1 MMAKNRISAIV
12 NLTED
17 NTVTLPLTNARPIAA
32 LPFAGRYRVIDFVLS
47 SIAYAEIDS
56 VAMFIG
62 ESGRSIYDHVRSG
75 ESWDLDNKI
84 RGGIFTYSQQ
94 NWKKQHH
101 AENDLEDFY
110 FNHRLFLERSK
121 TQYVFV
127 SGSSVIASADIQ
139 NMCSQHIAS
148 GKDITVIYSPM
159 QENLESIRKNNRIF
173 LVEGEQDEVRA
184 FGPQDVATSDK
195 LNVSLNSYVLSV
207 DKMNEIMDEALVA
220 GIYLDL
226 DALLEQYLSDLTIN
240 AYEYTG
246 FAKKINSIE
255 SYYEANMSLLDR
267 KKFASLLQT
276 SIPVLTKR
284 KNGSPTYYDVDSKVR
299 QSIIGSD
306 TSIYGEVTD
315 SIVNRRVEVAKDATV
330 ANSILLQGV
339 KVGEGAK
346 IEYAIIDKNTIVDAG
361 AQIIGTPDNLAVI
374 AKGSHIEA

>member
-1 MMAKNRISAIV
+1 MMAKNKLSAII

-17 NTVTLPLTNARPIAA
+17 HTLTLPLTNARPIAA

-47 SIAYAEIDS
+47 AITYAEIDS

-101 AENDLEDFY
+101 TENDIEDFY
-110 FNHRLFLERSK
+110 YNHRLYLERSK
-121 TQYVFV
+121 TDYVFV
-127 SGSSVIASADIQ
+127 SGSSVIANADLQ
-139 NMCSQHIAS
+139 NVCTQHVAS
-148 GKDITVIYSPM
+148 GKDITVIYSPV
-159 QENLESIRKNNRIF
+159 QENLESIRENNRIF

-195 LNVSLNSYVLSV
+195 LNVSLNSYILSV
-207 DKMNEIMDEALVA
+207 DKMNEIMEQALA
-220 GIYLDL
+220 DGIYLDV

-284 KNGSPTYYDVDSKVR
+284 KNGSPTYYDAESKVR

-306 TSIYGEVTD
+306 TSIFGEVTD
-315 SIVNRRVEVAKDATV
+315 SVINRRVEVAKDASVT
-330 ANSILLQGV
+330 NSILLQGV

-346 IEYAIIDKNTIVDAG
+346 IEYAIIDKNTVVEPG
-361 AQIIGTPDNLAVI
+361 AQIIGSPDDLVVI

>member
-1 MMAKNRISAIV
+1 MAKNRISAIV

-110 FNHRLFLERSK
+110 YNHRLFLERSK

-207 DKMNEIMDEALVA
+207 DKMNEIMDEALEA

>member
-1 MMAKNRISAIV
+1 MAKNRISAIV

-101 AENDLEDFY
+101 TENDIEDFY

-148 GKDITVIYSPM
+148 GKDVTVIYSPM

-207 DKMNEIMDEALVA
+207 DKMNEIMDEALAA
-220 GIYLDL
+220 GIYLDV
-226 DALLEQYLSDLTIN
+226 DALLEQYLTELSIN

-255 SYYEANMSLLDR
+255 SYFEANMSLLDR

-315 SIVNRRVEVAKDATV
+315 SIVNRRVEIAKDATV

>member
-1 MMAKNRISAIV
+1 MAKNKLSAII

-17 NTVTLPLTNARPIAA
+17 HTVTLPLTNARPIAA

-47 SIAYAEIDS
+47 AITYAEIDS

-101 AENDLEDFY
+101 TENDIEDFY
-110 FNHRLFLERSK
+110 YNHRLYLERSK
-121 TQYVFV
+121 TDYVFV
-127 SGSSVIASADIQ
+127 SGSSVIANADLQ
-139 NMCSQHIAS
+139 NVCTQHVAS
-148 GKDITVIYSPM
+148 GKDITVIYSPV
-159 QENLESIRKNNRIF
+159 QENLESIRENNRIF

-195 LNVSLNSYVLSV
+195 LNVSLNSYILSV
-207 DKMNEIMDEALVA
+207 DKMNEIMEQALA
-220 GIYLDL
+220 DGIYLDV

-284 KNGSPTYYDVDSKVR
+284 KNGSPTYYDAESKVR

-306 TSIYGEVTD
+306 TSIFGEVTD
-315 SIVNRRVEVAKDATV
+315 SVINRRVEVAKDASVT
-330 ANSILLQGV
+330 NSILLQGV

-346 IEYAIIDKNTIVDAG
+346 IEYAIIDKNTVVEPG
-361 AQIIGTPDNLAVI
+361 AQIIGSPDDLVVI

>member
-1 MMAKNRISAIV
+1 MAKNRISAIV

-148 GKDITVIYSPM
+148 GKDITIIYSPM

-207 DKMNEIMDEALVA
+207 DKMNEIMDEALEA

>member
-1 MMAKNRISAIV
+1 MAKNKLSAII

-17 NTVTLPLTNARPIAA
+17 HTVTLPLTNARPIAA

-47 SIAYAEIDS
+47 AITYAEIDS

-101 AENDLEDFY
+101 TENDIEDFY
-110 FNHRLFLERSK
+110 YNHRLYLERSK
-121 TQYVFV
+121 TDYVFV
-127 SGSSVIASADIQ
+127 SGSSVIANADLQ
-139 NMCSQHIAS
+139 NVCTQHVAS
-148 GKDITVIYSPM
+148 GKDITVIYSPV
-159 QENLESIRKNNRIF
+159 QENLESIRENNRIF

-195 LNVSLNSYVLSV
+195 LNVSLNSYILSV
-207 DKMNEIMDEALVA
+207 DKMNEIMEQALA
-220 GIYLDL
+220 DGIYLDV

-284 KNGSPTYYDVDSKVR
+284 KNGSPTYYDAESKVR

-306 TSIYGEVTD
+306 TSIFGEVTD
-315 SIVNRRVEVAKDATV
+315 SVINRRVEVAKDASVT
-330 ANSILLQGV
+330 NSILLQGV

-346 IEYAIIDKNTIVDAG
+346 IEYAIIDKNTVVEPG
-361 AQIIGTPDNLAVI
+361 AQIIGSPDDLVVI
-374 AKGSHIEA
+374 AKGCHIEA

>member
-1 MMAKNRISAIV
+1 MAKNKLSAII

-17 NTVTLPLTNARPIAA
+17 HTVTLPLTNARPIAA

-47 SIAYAEIDS
+47 AITYAEIDS

-101 AENDLEDFY
+101 TENDIEDFY
-110 FNHRLFLERSK
+110 YNHRLYLERSK
-121 TQYVFV
+121 TDYVFV
-127 SGSSVIASADIQ
+127 SGSSVIANADLQ
-139 NMCSQHIAS
+139 NICTQHVAS
-148 GKDITVIYSPM
+148 GKDITVIYSPV
-159 QENLESIRKNNRIF
+159 QENLESIRENNRIF

-195 LNVSLNSYVLSV
+195 LNVSLNSYILSV
-207 DKMNEIMDEALVA
+207 DKMNEIMEQALA
-220 GIYLDL
+220 DGIYLDV

-284 KNGSPTYYDVDSKVR
+284 KNGSPTYYDAESKVR

-306 TSIYGEVTD
+306 TSIFGEVTD
-315 SIVNRRVEVAKDATV
+315 SVINRRVEVAKDASVT
-330 ANSILLQGV
+330 NSILLQGV

-346 IEYAIIDKNTIVDAG
+346 IEYAIIDKNTVVEPG
-361 AQIIGTPDNLAVI
+361 AQIIGSPDDLVVI

>member
-1 MMAKNRISAIV
+1 MAKNKLSAII

-17 NTVTLPLTNARPIAA
+17 HTVTLPLTNARPIAA

-47 SIAYAEIDS
+47 AITYAEIDS

-94 NWKKQHH
+94 KWKKQHH
-101 AENDLEDFY
+101 TENDIEDFY
-110 FNHRLFLERSK
+110 YNHRLYLERSK
-121 TQYVFV
+121 TDYVFV
-127 SGSSVIASADIQ
+127 SGSSVIANADLQ
-139 NMCSQHIAS
+139 NVCTQHVAS
-148 GKDITVIYSPM
+148 GKDITVIYSPV
-159 QENLESIRKNNRIF
+159 QENLESIRENNRIF

-195 LNVSLNSYVLSV
+195 LNVSLNSYILSV
-207 DKMNEIMDEALVA
+207 DKMNEIMEQALA
-220 GIYLDL
+220 DGIYLDV

-284 KNGSPTYYDVDSKVR
+284 KNGSPTYYDAESKVR

-306 TSIYGEVTD
+306 TSIFGEVTD
-315 SIVNRRVEVAKDATV
+315 SVINRRVEVAKDASVT
-330 ANSILLQGV
+330 NSILLQGV

-346 IEYAIIDKNTIVDAG
+346 IEYAIIDKNTVVEPG
-361 AQIIGTPDNLAVI
+361 AQIIGSPDDLVVI

>member
-207 DKMNEIMDEALVA
+207 DKMNEIMDEALEA

>member
-1 MMAKNRISAIV
+1 MMAKNKLSAII

-17 NTVTLPLTNARPIAA
+17 HTVTLPLTNARPIAA

-47 SIAYAEIDS
+47 AITYAEIDS

-101 AENDLEDFY
+101 TENDIEDFY
-110 FNHRLFLERSK
+110 YNHRLYLERSK
-121 TQYVFV
+121 TDYVFV
-127 SGSSVIASADIQ
+127 SGSSVIANADLQ
-139 NMCSQHIAS
+139 NVCTQHVAS
-148 GKDITVIYSPM
+148 GKDITVIYSPV
-159 QENLESIRKNNRIF
+159 QENLESIRENNRIF

-195 LNVSLNSYVLSV
+195 LNVSLNSYILSV
-207 DKMNEIMDEALVA
+207 DKMNEIMEQALA
-220 GIYLDL
+220 DGIYLDV

-284 KNGSPTYYDVDSKVR
+284 KNGSPTYYDAESKVR

-306 TSIYGEVTD
+306 TSIFGEVTD
-315 SIVNRRVEVAKDATV
+315 SVINRRVEVAKDASVT
-330 ANSILLQGV
+330 NSILLQGV

-346 IEYAIIDKNTIVDAG
+346 IEYAIIDKNTVVEPG
-361 AQIIGTPDNLAVI
+361 AQIIGSPDDLVVI

>member
-1 MMAKNRISAIV
+1 MAKNRISAIV

-148 GKDITVIYSPM
+148 GKDITVIYSPV
-159 QENLESIRKNNRIF
+159 QENLESIRENNRIF

-195 LNVSLNSYVLSV
+195 LNVSLNSYILSV
-207 DKMNEIMDEALVA
+207 DKMNEIMEQALA
-220 GIYLDL
+220 DGIYLDV

>member
-1 MMAKNRISAIV
+1 MAKNRISAIV

-207 DKMNEIMDEALVA
+207 DKMNEIMDEALEA